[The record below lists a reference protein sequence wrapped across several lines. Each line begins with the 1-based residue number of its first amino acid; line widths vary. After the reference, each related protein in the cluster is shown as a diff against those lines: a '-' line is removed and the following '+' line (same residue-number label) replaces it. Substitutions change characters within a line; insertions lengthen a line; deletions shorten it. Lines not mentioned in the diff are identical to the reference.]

1 MKAEVNEVAAKVDGI
16 RVPGHEGT
24 ILNARDSIEM
34 AYADVQNE
42 YKKLG

>member
-1 MKAEVNEVAAKVDGI
+1 MKGEVNEVAAKVIGI

-24 ILNARDSIEM
+24 ILNARGTIET